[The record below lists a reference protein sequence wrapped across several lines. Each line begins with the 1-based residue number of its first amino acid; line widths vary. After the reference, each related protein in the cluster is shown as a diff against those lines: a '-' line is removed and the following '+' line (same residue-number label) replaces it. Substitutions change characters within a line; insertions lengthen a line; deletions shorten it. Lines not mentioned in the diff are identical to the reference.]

1 MRDALAGDPE
11 SLNALA
17 HMFTSAPAVNVRAID
32 LLAGFSQGVAKE
44 TFFMETGL
52 KALGDGDE

>member
-1 MRDALAGDPE
+1 VREALAADPE
-11 SLNALA
+11 SLSALA
-17 HMFTSAPAVNVRAID
+17 HMFAAAPAVNLRAID